1 MKLTIDLLVVAR
13 VWRHNEYGEK
23 TIEKKDKCQMFN
35 PNHREKT
42 RTR

>member
-1 MKLTIDLLVVAR
+1 MKLTIDLLVVTS
-13 VWRHNEYGEK
+13 VWRDNEHGEK

-35 PNHREKT
+35 PNHGEKT